1 LLLSVI
7 NKVPDAGPMYTGPKV
22 TLIVQ
27 EPEAATL
34 LPQLFAWL
42 NIGGIAMLVVVS
54 GALPVLLSVTGCGA
68 LEVPTH

>member
-1 LLLSVI
+1 
-7 NKVPDAGPMYTGPKV
+7 MYTGPKV

-42 NIGGIAMLVVVS
+42 NIGGIAMLVMVS